1 MRRPYRLFVS
11 PVVPSPHAE
20 IARRTAAAA
29 GVVLGGGAVLTVLL
43 LCLADSHA
51 APLARACTNEC
62 RAMALAVTRF
72 GEGWETLLPA
82 GLVLIACFVALWQ
95 RLPLEGRLARLG
107 WVMAFVATAVGGSGL
122 IAAAL
127 KLAIGRARPLVVDG
141 ALWLHQP
148 FAFSAKWASFP
159 SGHATTAGATA
170 LVLALLFPRRARSII
185 LVAALVAASR
195 VVVGA
200 HYPSDVAAGFMLG
213 AGLTLLA
220 AAVFMTRGVVFQ
232 LCGGRLWRL
241 PVLTPPCAAAGLPR
255 RLKARYAR

>member
-1 MRRPYRLFVS
+1 MRRPYRLFVPS
-11 PVVPSPHAE
+11 DLPSPHE
-20 IARRTAAAA
+20 ETARRTAAAA
-29 GVVLGGGAVLTVLL
+29 GVVLGGGAVLTLL
-43 LCLADSHA
+43 LLGLGDLHA
-51 APLARACTNEC
+51 APLARVCTGQC
-62 RAMALAVTRF
+62 RAVALAVTRF

-82 GLVLIACFVALWQ
+82 GVVLIACFVALW
-95 RLPLEGRLARLG
+95 RRWPLEDRLARLG

-127 KLAIGRARPLVVDG
+127 KLAIGRARPLVAEG
-141 ALWLHQP
+141 AIWLYQP

-185 LVAALVAASR
+185 AVAAMVAASR

-200 HYPSDVAAGFMLG
+200 HYPSDVAAGFALG

-220 AAVFMTRGVVFQ
+220 AAAFMARGLVFQ

-241 PVLTPPCAAAGLPR
+241 PVLTPPCRAAGLPR

>member
-1 MRRPYRLFVS
+1 MRRPYRLFAALT
-11 PVVPSPHAE
+11 PPSPHAE
-20 IARRTAAAA
+20 LARRTAAAA
-29 GVVLGGGAVLTVLL
+29 GAVLAGGAVLTVLL
-43 LCLADSHA
+43 HGLADRHA
-51 APLARACTNEC
+51 APLARACTDSC
-62 RAMALAVTRF
+62 RAVALAVTRF

-82 GLVLIACFVALWQ
+82 GLVLIVCFVALW
-95 RLPLEGRLARLG
+95 RRWPLEGRLARLG

-122 IAAAL
+122 LAAAL
-127 KLAIGRARPLVVDG
+127 KLAIGRARPLIADG

-185 LVAALVAASR
+185 VVAAIVAASR
-195 VVVGA
+195 VIVGA
-200 HYPSDVAAGFMLG
+200 HYPSDVAAGFALG
-213 AGLTLLA
+213 AGLTLLSA
-220 AAVFMTRGVVFQ
+220 AAFMARGVVFQ

-255 RLKARYAR
+255 ALKLRRAG